1 MSIGLKR
8 IIIIALGILAGAAA
22 WPLMEL
28 VLSFQSLFPGYFIF
42 SIVQGALFGLVLGL
56 FFGSGEGLTSRNG
69 KKLGHGL
76 ASGAAVG
83 VIGGVVGFLF
93 GQGVLFFI
101 LDKTSNYLAVPVA
114 RGIGWALLG
123 LFVGAVDGIRVRSLR
138 KTAIGALGG
147 IIGGAAGGA
156 AIELIRLHFSELLMI
171 RAVGFILFGLLVGI
185 GYAVAERSF
194 SFGILHVLNGPQRGR
209 EYSLSQSSF
218 FVGTSSSNDISAE
231 GYHDI
236 EPRHIRFYSK
246 RKELYIKDISGK
258 AGTKVNEE
266 PLRGER
272 LLKYEDVIQVGS
284 LKICYLTE

>member
-147 IIGGAAGGA
+147 IIGGAVGGA

-246 RKELYIKDISGK
+246 GKELYIKDISGK